1 MNLFWKNIARYPRFL
16 ITSVSGLIIIVL
28 SPLLKLAKKNLKNQ
42 LVLLL
47 FLSLTVIL
55 IIILLNNMLNL

>member
-1 MNLFWKNIARYPRFL
+1 MNLFWKYIARYPRFL
-16 ITSVSGLIIIVL
+16 ITSVSGLVIIIL

-47 FLSLTVIL
+47 FLSLTIIF